1 MDDGASSLYRSDR
14 KPFGPRASL
23 SADGSANSGTGV
35 YDPTTKLR
43 SFSRRRRRRR
53 GEHGP
58 LTVAI
63 NRAIWLT
70 LLSLAVVYIGF
81 LWYARKSGLF
91 RAKPGGAA
99 DTPTQAAEERKGADE
114 RTTEEQKPLFA
125 QIQEWKEASS
135 AVREGLSLVQAGRLA
150 EAEDRLQKALAQAGE
165 LMEARAAYAQL
176 LEQKKDYAAAAREW
190 REVLARDPDRLSA
203 RIRLAGA
210 LSAAG
215 RYEEAFEASRWALE
229 ADSFAKEALEIAANS
244 LLAMNRPREAI
255 DYLRRLAT
263 IDRDDPAVKTRLG
276 LAFLEAGDFRQAANA
291 LRDAI
296 RMDPSHSIAYFH
308 LAGLHVRT
316 GAVAEAV
323 SLLREAAGRFGLPFV
338 LAWTR
343 SPEFDGAREAP
354 EFKAFLETRAASTN
368 GADTRP

>member
-1 MDDGASSLYRSDR
+1 MDDGSSSLYRSDR
-14 KPFGPRASL
+14 KLFGPRRPL
-23 SADGSANSGTGV
+23 SGEG
-35 YDPTTKLR
+35 YTKLHPGVSDHPSNGR

-63 NRAIWLT
+63 NRAVWLA
-70 LLSLAVVYIGF
+70 LLSLALLYVGF
-81 LWYARKSGLF
+81 LWYARKSGIF
-91 RAKPGGAA
+91 TAKPRDAA
-99 DTPTQAAEERKGADE
+99 EAPTQAPAERKGAG
-114 RTTEEQKPLFA
+114 EQATGESMPLFA
-125 QIQEWKEASS
+125 QIQAWKEGST
-135 AVREGLSLVQAGRLA
+135 AVREGFSLIQAGRLA

-165 LMEARAAYAQL
+165 MMEVRAAYAHL

-215 RYEEAFEASRWALE
+215 RYEEALEAARWALE
-229 ADSFAKEALEIAANS
+229 ADSFAKEALEIAATS

-291 LRDAI
+291 LREAI

-316 GAVAEAV
+316 GAVTEAV
-323 SLLREAAGRFGLPFV
+323 SLLQEAAGRFGLPFV

-343 SPEFDGAREAP
+343 SPEFDGARETP
-354 EFKAFLETRAASTN
+354 EFKAFLESRAAAQN
-368 GADTRP
+368 GVESGP